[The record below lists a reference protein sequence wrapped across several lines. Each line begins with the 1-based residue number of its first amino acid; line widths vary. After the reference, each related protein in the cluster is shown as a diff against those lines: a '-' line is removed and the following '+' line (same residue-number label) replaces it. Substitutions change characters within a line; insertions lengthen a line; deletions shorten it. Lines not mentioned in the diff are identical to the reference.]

1 MEDAVFARQEDRQGL
16 LLHLGRDD
24 IANLLSPLEDVLR
37 DAAGAD
43 LAEGGG
49 GGAESTEAEAVA
61 QRERG
66 EARA

>member
-1 MEDAVFARQEDRQGL
+1 M

>member
-1 MEDAVFARQEDRQGL
+1 MS
-16 LLHLGRDD
+16 
-24 IANLLSPLEDVLR
+24 INNLKKISNEEEREAPLEDVLR